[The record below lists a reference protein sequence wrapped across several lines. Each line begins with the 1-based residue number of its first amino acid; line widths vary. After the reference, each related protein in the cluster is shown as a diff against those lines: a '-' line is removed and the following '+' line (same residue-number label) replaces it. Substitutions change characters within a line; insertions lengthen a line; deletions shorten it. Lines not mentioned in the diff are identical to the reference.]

1 MESARKTILD
11 NLKGIAQ
18 VIAGTYGRSC
28 EVIIHDLSDLAR
40 SVVYVAGNVTG
51 RELGAPATD
60 LLINSLR
67 KEGNQAQDM
76 VGYRSVTRDG
86 RVLKSS
92 TAFIR
97 DEKGEIFAT
106 LCMNYD
112 VTDLLNANSAILN
125 FAQINLHNEGKSET
139 FAATVQ
145 ETIESLVNGAIQ
157 ILGKQPST
165 MAMKDK
171 VRLVALLEERGAFL
185 IKGAVEYIATV
196 LGVSKFSVYN
206 YLNKV
211 RLTTEQNHSHSK
223 MI

>member
-1 MESARKTILD
+1 MFD
-11 NLKGIAQ
+11 NLKTIAQ
-18 VIAGTYGRSC
+18 VISETYGRNC
-28 EVIIHDLSDLAR
+28 EAIIHDLNDLAH
-40 SVVYVAGNVTG
+40 SVVYVAGDVTG

-60 LLINSLR
+60 LLINVLR
-67 KEGNQAQDM
+67 REGNQAQDL
-76 VGYRSVTRDG
+76 VGYRSFTKDG

-97 DEKGEIFAT
+97 DEKGEIFAA

-125 FAQINLHNEGKSET
+125 FAQINLPSEGKYET
-139 FAATVQ
+139 FATTVQ
-145 ETIESLVNGAIQ
+145 ETIESLVSEAIQ

-165 MAMKDK
+165 MATDDK

-211 RLTTEQNHSHSK
+211 RGTTEQHQGSSK
-223 MI
+223 M